1 MSERSSEHDNNSRTT
16 PAPSASGPLQGI
28 RVIELAGLGP
38 APLCGMLLAD
48 LGADVIVIDRPSSAG
63 SRSIG
68 NARALNRGKRSIVLD
83 LKSDAGQR
91 TALELIHSA
100 DAVIEGF
107 RPGVMERLGLGP
119 DVFKATHPRLVY
131 GRVTGWGQTG
141 PLAQRAGHD
150 INYLALSGALS
161 IASRPGQAP
170 SAPAS
175 LLGDMGGG
183 AMLLALGLLS
193 ALLEAQRSGR
203 GQVIDAAILEGLG
216 LLGGLV
222 SALRSEGQWSER
234 PADNFFLH
242 SSPFYDCF
250 ECADGGHLSL
260 GAIEPQFY
268 TRLLQGLG
276 LHDVDPAQHMNT
288 EHWPALRA
296 RVAERIKTRSRAQ
309 WEQDL
314 ADLDCCVAPV
324 LSLDEAATHA
334 QAQARGNHVRIDGH
348 WQPSPAP
355 RFSRSRLRTP
365 EAGPHVGEHTE
376 EILTELHAART
387 ARET

>member
-1 MSERSSEHDNNSRTT
+1 MSDLSRNST
-16 PAPSASGPLQGI
+16 PTHSNSATGPLRGI

-38 APLCGMLLAD
+38 APMCGMLLAD
-48 LGADVIVIDRPSSAG
+48 LGADVIVIDRPASAG
-63 SRSIG
+63 AHSIG
-68 NARALNRGKRSIVLD
+68 DARALNRGKHSIALD
-83 LKSDAGQR
+83 LKTEAGR
-91 TALELIHSA
+91 HTALELIHSA
-100 DAVIEGF
+100 DALIEGF

-119 DVFKATHPRLVY
+119 DQFEATHPRLVY

-203 GQVIDAAILEGLG
+203 GQVIDAAILDGLG

-222 SALRSEGQWSER
+222 SALRSEGQWSDR

-250 ECADGGHLSL
+250 ECADGGFLSL

-268 TRLLQGLG
+268 ARLLQGLG
-276 LHDVDPAQHMNT
+276 LHDVDPAQQLST
-288 EHWPALRA
+288 EHWPSLRA

-309 WEQDL
+309 WERDL

-324 LSLDEAATHA
+324 LSLDEAAAHA
-334 QAQARGNHVRIDGH
+334 HAQARGNHVRIDGH
-348 WQPSPAP
+348 WQPAPAP
-355 RFSRSRLRTP
+355 RFSRSHLRTP
-365 EAGPHVGEHTE
+365 EAGPQAGEHRD
-376 EILTELHAART
+376 EILAELDAART
-387 ARET
+387 AREA